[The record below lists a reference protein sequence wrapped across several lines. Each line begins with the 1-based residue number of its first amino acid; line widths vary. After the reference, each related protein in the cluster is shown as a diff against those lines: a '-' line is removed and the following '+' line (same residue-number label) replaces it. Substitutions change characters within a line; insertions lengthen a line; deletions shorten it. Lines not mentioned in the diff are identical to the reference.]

1 MTYLRMCDM
10 LIKDCYIC
18 GGRKMA
24 LIKCPECGKEISDK
38 AIRCPSCGY
47 PIEKVFDEKRAPLL
61 TSFSMAL
68 LLLFGISMFFL
79 KLGWGVNSV
88 LLIVTLFLSILALK
102 SDEKGALL
110 ASIPLLISG
119 IVIMRLIV
127 FVLLR

>member
-1 MTYLRMCDM
+1 
-10 LIKDCYIC
+10 
-18 GGRKMA
+18 MA
-24 LIKCPECGKEISDK
+24 LIKCPECGKEMSDK

-47 PIEKVFDEKRAPLL
+47 PIEKVSYEKRAPLL
-61 TSFSMAL
+61 TSFSMVL

-88 LLIVTLFLSILALK
+88 LLIVTLILSILALK

-119 IVIMRLIV
+119 IVIMRLLV

>member
-1 MTYLRMCDM
+1 MTFLRICDM
-10 LIKDCYIC
+10 FILYSVC
-18 GGRKMA
+18 GGRNMA

-47 PIEKVFDEKRAPLL
+47 PIEKVSYEKRAPLL
-61 TSFSMAL
+61 TSFSMVL

-88 LLIVTLFLSILALK
+88 LLIVTLILSILALK

-119 IVIMRLIV
+119 IVIMRLLV
-127 FVLLR
+127 FVLLK

>member
-1 MTYLRMCDM
+1 MTFLRMCDM

-18 GGRKMA
+18 GGGNMA

-47 PIEKVFDEKRAPLL
+47 PIEKVSDEKRAPLL
-61 TSFSMAL
+61 TSFSMVL